1 MKYDL
6 QAKIEP
12 VKRLKAVI
20 NVTATPP
27 ETATVLVGS
36 LIPHLVGCKDIVG
49 NLGFP
54 HILIDSEGY
63 KLIDNKGYTLLSAE
77 PERSEA

>member
-12 VKRLKAVI
+12 VKKLKAVI

-27 ETATVLVGS
+27 EVTTVLVGN
-36 LIPHLVGCKDIVG
+36 LIPNLIGVKAIVG
-49 NLGFP
+49 DLKITG
-54 HILIDSEGY
+54 SE
-63 KLIDNKGYTLLSAE
+63 E
-77 PERSEA
+77 